1 MTRIAILSD
10 TRCPTLP
17 YGGHGLARV
26 VCDLAVG
33 LTSKGHDITIYAGP
47 DSVAPD
53 GVALATHDDEVKRID
68 ALQPDAADVW
78 LDVSHLHALTRRR
91 EFKQAHYIVDLECNH
106 QPVNT
111 VVGGA
116 YMAQS
121 FPGAECVPLGI
132 DVDAIPFNATG
143 GSHLLFAAKVHYL
156 KGPDIASDVAART
169 KRELHVYGELWA
181 NEPPGY
187 RGVIDD
193 NAEFYR
199 VLGGAYAFLAPYR
212 ADAGGRVLLEAQ
224 AAGTPVLT
232 FADVGCRDHVGHCVG
247 GFVVCN
253 PDEMADAVADVA
265 RLKRADARAWVDV
278 HHSLRAMIDGFER
291 VLMRAADGECW

>member
-1 MTRIAILSD
+1 
-10 TRCPTLP
+10 
-17 YGGHGLARV
+17 
-26 VCDLAVG
+26 
-33 LTSKGHDITIYAGP
+33 
-47 DSVAPD
+47 
-53 GVALATHDDEVKRID
+53 
-68 ALQPDAADVW
+68 
-78 LDVSHLHALTRRR
+78 
-91 EFKQAHYIVDLECNH
+91 
-106 QPVNT
+106 
-111 VVGGA
+111 
-116 YMAQS
+116 
-121 FPGAECVPLGI
+121 
-132 DVDAIPFNATG
+132 
-143 GSHLLFAAKVHYL
+143 
-156 KGPDIASDVAART
+156 
-169 KRELHVYGELWA
+169 
-181 NEPPGY
+181 
-187 RGVIDD
+187 VIDD